1 MAEVDSSI
9 AVIFSV
15 ADLSGDEGIRLC
27 LKRWLAKKVDLS
39 GNFRSWIAV
48 FAFFLAINTTIVL
61 MDFIILHFTNVIILF
76 GESWHTDIQCGLD
89 EPTMT
94 NIYLWFKI

>member
-39 GNFRSWIAV
+39 GILGVELLRSL
-48 FAFFLAINTTIVL
+48 FFWLSTLLCSNGFDHLTFYQCYYSIWR
-61 MDFIILHFTNVIILF
+61 ILK
-76 GESWHTDIQCGLD
+76 
-89 EPTMT
+89 
-94 NIYLWFKI
+94 Y